1 MRLALAEIR
10 RAKLRFGLLTGAV
23 ALLVFLIL
31 FQQALAGSLLGQ
43 FTGGLE
49 HQSASVLVYSADARR
64 TVDGSRILPQQLA
77 AVSTVDGV
85 AAAGPIGEGSFTA
98 QLESGELQDTTIFG
112 YELGGPGSPTTL
124 SAGRLPERDGEA
136 VASAADAGAGYGIGQ
151 RLRVVPGDTAVT
163 IVGLAKD
170 IQFNV
175 QPTLFLSFST
185 YEDLVRTTNP
195 DAKAVLPNLVGVE
208 PASGVDA
215 STLAAS
221 ITQEVG
227 GVEALDLPTAV
238 ASLPGV
244 SSIEQSFNIIL
255 GLAFVVVI
263 LLTGF
268 FFLII
273 TVQKTPSLTLLRAVG
288 ASGAFLLRSLVLQV
302 VVVILAALAIAV
314 PLTVFAVSASASD
327 TFTAKVDP
335 RVLLVSSAAILILG
349 VAAAVGAMRRV
360 VRIDPAAATARL
372 AGGGLA

>member
-1 MRLALAEIR
+1 MRLAFAEIR

-77 AVSTVDGV
+77 EVAKIDGV

-112 YELGGPGSPTTL
+112 YELRGPGSPTTL
-124 SAGRLPERDGEA
+124 SEGRLPERDGEA

-151 RLRVVPGDTAVT
+151 RLRVVPGGTTVT

-175 QPTLFLSFST
+175 QPTLFVSFST

-195 DAKAVLPNLVGVE
+195 DAKGVLPNLVGVE
-208 PASGVDA
+208 PASGVDV

-227 GVEALDLPTAV
+227 GVEALDLSTAV

-314 PLTVFAVSASASD
+314 TLTVFAVSASASD

-335 RVLLVSSAAILILG
+335 RVLLISSAAILILG

>member
-49 HQSASVLVYSADARR
+49 HQSASILVYNADARR
-64 TVDGSRILPQQLA
+64 TVDGSRIPPQQLA
-77 AVSTVDGV
+77 AVSRVDGV

-98 QLESGELQDTTIFG
+98 QLESGELKDTTIFG
-112 YELGGPGSPTTL
+112 YDLGGPGFPTTL

-136 VASAADAGAGYGIGQ
+136 VASAADAGVGYGIGQ
-151 RLRVVPGDTAVT
+151 QLRVVPGDTTVT

-185 YEDLVRTTNP
+185 YEGLVRTTNP
-195 DAKAVLPNLVGVE
+195 DARGVLPNLVGVE

-215 STLAAS
+215 SALATS

-227 GVEALDLPTAV
+227 GVEALDLSTAV

-288 ASGAFLLRSLVLQV
+288 ASGGFLLRDLVLQV
-302 VVVILAALAIAV
+302 IVVILAALAIAV

-327 TFTAKVDP
+327 TFIAKVDP
-335 RVLLVSSAAILILG
+335 RVLLFSSAAVLILG